1 MDALGYCGAKLREEL
16 VDIYYDGILAVKG
29 GMLAKTPFDRLRKV
43 VKQKRFTVCVD
54 LNLGRSEY
62 VVYTTD
68 FTQDYVK
75 LNMGDG
81 IGG

>member
-1 MDALGYCGAKLREEL
+1 MQSKTPFEKLRE
-16 VDIYYDGILAVKG
+16 
-29 GMLAKTPFDRLRKV
+29 V
-43 VKQKRFTVCVD
+43 VKQKRFTICVD
-54 LNLGRSEY
+54 LHQGSGEY

-68 FTQDYVK
+68 FTMEYVK